1 MNSKK
6 WDPGK
11 SLWWPEKFQV
21 VRSLQSVDNYIVV
34 VESMDPRLESMEL
47 CVMTKEK
54 EKQEN
59 TNPKT
64 AIEMVQ

>member
-1 MNSKK
+1 M
-6 WDPGK
+6 
-11 SLWWPEKFQV
+11 
-21 VRSLQSVDNYIVV
+21 QSVDNYIVV

-54 EKQEN
+54 EKQRN
-59 TNPKT
+59 ANPKA